1 MLGSVC
7 LDRLTISDLNF
18 PFLNSLGNLYLM
30 LFKLKNQAM
39 WFTLKMLQS
48 VCVYTVHCRIRLMYY

>member
-39 WFTLKMLQS
+39 CFTLKMLQS
-48 VCVYTVHCRIRLMYY
+48 VCVCTQCIAELD